1 MFTGGSAPA
10 LTVPARSCRTD
21 PGYWFPSSPVSEMLH
36 GVSRAMIV
44 RAAPEAGRATERPP
58 WALAEHLRTPR
69 TSVRLPA
76 RTTSRIERF
85 EVAESPL

>member
-36 GVSRAMIV
+36 GGSRTTTV
-44 RAAPEAGRATERPP
+44 RATLGAGRATEGAAR
-58 WALAEHLRTPR
+58 ALAEHLGITR
-69 TSVRLPA
+69 TSVRLRA
-76 RTTSRIERF
+76 LTTSRIERF
-85 EVAESPL
+85 EVAESRL